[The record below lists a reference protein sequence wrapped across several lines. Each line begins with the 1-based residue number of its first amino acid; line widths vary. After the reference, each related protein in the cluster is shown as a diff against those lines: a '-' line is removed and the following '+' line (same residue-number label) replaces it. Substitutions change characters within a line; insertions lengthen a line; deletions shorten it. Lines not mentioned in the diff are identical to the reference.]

1 MSSKYI
7 AWILGVALVIVL
19 IAFVWL
25 WKSEESAVLAPGT
38 SNEAANIKQQEKSA
52 VSEAGKDKSAE
63 PFVSLDDIANN
74 IGSDASDD
82 LSAIENEATA
92 EVNSVEEGGS
102 AVNNLG
108 TTYDESEY

>member
-1 MSSKYI
+1 MSNKSI
-7 AWILGVALVIVL
+7 IWILGAALVIVL
-19 IAFVWL
+19 IAFAWL
-25 WKSEESAVLAPGT
+25 WKLQESAVLAPGT
-38 SNEAANIKQQEKSA
+38 SNEAANTKQQEKSA

-63 PFVSLDDIANN
+63 PFVSLEDISDN

-82 LSAIENEATA
+82 LSAIENEAAA
-92 EVNSVEEGGS
+92 EINSVEDGGS

>member
-25 WKSEESAVLAPGT
+25 WKSKEKSFLVPAIPSETGI
-38 SNEAANIKQQEKSA
+38 IKEKSA
-52 VSEAGKDKSAE
+52 TSEVGKNEEQTGVSSA
-63 PFVSLDDIANN
+63 SLDDIANN

-82 LSAIENEATA
+82 LSAIENEAA
-92 EVNSVEEGGS
+92 EEVNSVEEGGG